1 VSYSGISN
9 LRPQNYFVAALTCL
23 YCGRTPTGDYDNCDY
38 CGALVRR
45 GQRIEVTTIADK
57 APRYIEVEGQ

>member
-1 VSYSGISN
+1 MPRNPPPTYPKPSYFLS
-9 LRPQNYFVAALTCL
+9 ALKCM

-45 GQRIEVTTIADK
+45 GQRINVTTIADK
-57 APRYIEVEGQ
+57 VPRYIEVET